1 MDDDLYG
8 EVIGGE
14 VDDIMFDM
22 LVNDDDEDD
31 DEYNDEHLEMF
42 RAAIDAHVS
51 FFYWTLK
58 K

>member
-51 FFYWTLK
+51 FFY
-58 K
+58 